1 MQIGNYNI
9 TDKEIDQYIAT
20 LAPEQQMYKDVPAFR
35 EQVKSRLEEIS
46 LFAMEGEEKHLDDT
60 EEYKNTLS
68 VVRRDVLGQLAM
80 AEIINDVDVTDEE
93 VKDYYENHKEQF
105 GRPASV
111 SASHILVD
119 SEDRCNEIKSEIEN
133 GGKSFEDAAKEY
145 STCPSGKSGGS
156 LGTFGK
162 GQMVKEFEDASFNGE
177 LNKILGPVK
186 TKFGYHLIRVDE
198 REDASV
204 MPFEQ
209 VADKVK
215 AAAKRAKQ
223 QTVYDENVA
232 RLRAKFVR

>member
-35 EQVKSRLEEIS
+35 DQVKSRLEEIS
-46 LFAMEGEEKHLDDT
+46 LFAMEGEEKHLDET

-105 GRPASV
+105 GRAASV

-198 REDASV
+198 RQNRLQSFDAFHLELF
-204 MPFEQ
+204 FEI
-209 VADKVK
+209 AGHF
-215 AAAKRAKQ
+215 AAASRAI
-223 QTVYDENVA
+223 
-232 RLRAKFVR
+232 

>member
-1 MQIGNYNI
+1 
-9 TDKEIDQYIAT
+9 
-20 LAPEQQMYKDVPAFR
+20 
-35 EQVKSRLEEIS
+35 
-46 LFAMEGEEKHLDDT
+46 MEGEEKHLDDT

-105 GRPASV
+105 GRAASV

-119 SEDRCNEIKSEIEN
+119 SEDRCNEIKSEIEEESKKVLEEIES
-133 GGKSFEDAAKEY
+133 GVKTFEDAAKEY

-215 AAAKRAKQ
+215 AAAKRAK
-223 QTVYDENVA
+223 
-232 RLRAKFVR
+232 

>member
-35 EQVKSRLEEIS
+35 DQVKSRLEEIS

-105 GRPASV
+105 GRAASV

-133 GGKSFEDAAKEY
+133 GSKSFEDAAKEY

-186 TKFGYHLIRVDE
+186 MI
-198 REDASV
+198 
-204 MPFEQ
+204 
-209 VADKVK
+209 
-215 AAAKRAKQ
+215 
-223 QTVYDENVA
+223 
-232 RLRAKFVR
+232 